1 MKTYNRA
8 LDNMALAANHYLQG
22 NEIVAAA
29 FFLKAAKSPDVASA
43 IAIIEASNA
52 QAYAAA
58 ATAPATASTKKPVQA
73 GAKKITAAER
83 KQLSALVGAA
93 VVIAEFGEEEPEGE
107 PPMVEDEAVE
117 DEDKED
123 DVGSFAR
130 TLAALKK
137 QK

>member
-29 FFLKAAKSPDVASA
+29 FFLKAATSPDVSQA

-58 ATAPATASTKKPVQA
+58 STATTAAKAPVKASKKQ
-73 GAKKITAAER
+73 ITAAER
-83 KQLSALVGAA
+83 KQLAALVGAE
-93 VVIAEFGEEEPEGE
+93 VVKAEFGEEPVGE
-107 PPMVEDEAVE
+107 PPAVKDTAVE
-117 DEDKED
+117 DEDEED
-123 DVGSFAR
+123 DVGSFAQA
-130 TLAALKK
+130 LAALKK
-137 QK
+137 KK

>member
-29 FFLKAAKSPDVASA
+29 FFLKAATSPDVSQA

-58 ATAPATASTKKPVQA
+58 STATTAAKAPVKASKKQ
-73 GAKKITAAER
+73 ITAAER
-83 KQLSALVGAA
+83 KQLAALVGAE
-93 VVIAEFGEEEPEGE
+93 VVKAEFGEEPQGE
-107 PPMVEDEAVE
+107 PPAAEDTAITDEDE
-117 DEDKED
+117 ED
-123 DVGSFAR
+123 DVGSFAQA
-130 TLAALKK
+130 LAALKK
-137 QK
+137 KK